1 MSWEIEVDIYTLV
14 ILMIKQITRT
24 YCTAQGTLF
33 SAPWSPKGKEIQ
45 KGGRYIYTRLADS
58 LCCIAEMNTTLQG
71 N

>member
-24 YCTAQGTLF
+24 YCTAQETLF
-33 SAPWSPKGKEIQ
+33 SAPWSPKGEGNP
-45 KGGRYIYTRLADS
+45 KGGESYTRLADS